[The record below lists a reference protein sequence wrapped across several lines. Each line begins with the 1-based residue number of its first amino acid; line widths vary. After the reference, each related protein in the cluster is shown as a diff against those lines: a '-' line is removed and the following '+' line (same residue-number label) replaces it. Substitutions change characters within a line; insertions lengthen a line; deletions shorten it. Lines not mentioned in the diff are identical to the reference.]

1 MVLPN
6 VSKYHGG
13 SKLAQYVG
21 GGGGGGGLAVIIVNS
36 HVHPLHLT
44 RP

>member
-21 GGGGGGGLAVIIVNS
+21 GGGGGGVGSDNC
-36 HVHPLHLT
+36 
-44 RP
+44 